1 MKILYYFCYWNTYL
15 NFFISEMFSV
25 LSIDCKIIE
34 WFLDNKKFF
43 ESQAINNL
51 CDFFDTFFHNFIVTT
66 FSSRSFLRDFIFAT
80 LFSGIYFRDSFLEF
94 ILATFFSWIYFRDSF
109 LEFIFATFFS
119 WIYFRDSFLE
129 FIFATL
135 FGWNLFSRLFFLE
148 ELFAIFSNK
157 KLKDIEIDLWKSKS
171 ICILNS
177 LGLG

>member
-1 MKILYYFCYWNTYL
+1 M
-15 NFFISEMFSV
+15 ISWQQAG
-25 LSIDCKIIE
+25 I
-34 WFLDNKKFF
+34 F

-80 LFSGIYFRDSFLEF
+80 LFSG
-94 ILATFFSWIYFRDSF
+94 IYFRDSF